1 MASMQSVL
9 LTKERSVLIYLI
21 FIRWTA
27 VWTRNNFVRLLK
39 QQ

>member
-1 MASMQSVL
+1 MQSVL
-9 LTKERSVLIYLI
+9 LTKERSVIIYLI
-21 FIRWTA
+21 FILWTA